1 MVNTHRGNNQVKPLA
16 VTTNIYQMTAPQLV
30 SIALL
35 PAQRRERIVQFL
47 QRHGAVTL
55 QQLAQALEAS
65 VSTLRRDL
73 DGLEA
78 EGVLDRTHGGAILRQ
93 QQYGT
98 FEPDAAAAAELS
110 PREKRA
116 IGVAAAAALL
126 PGQSVLFDSGST
138 VLEAARAA
146 LERRLPLVAVTN
158 DLAIAQ
164 LLGSSAQV
172 RVHVLGGPLR
182 PHSNTMLGEPVLR
195 GLAALQAD
203 VVLLGAHAVT
213 GEVLSETDPEVAA
226 VKRAFLSA
234 ARSRRLLVDSSKFR
248 PRAFMQFGAA
258 GELQQLI
265 TDTGLSD
272 EQAEP
277 LRRAGLVVDRIHV
290 A

>member
-1 MVNTHRGNNQVKPLA
+1 
-16 VTTNIYQMTAPQLV
+16 MTSPQLV
-30 SIALL
+30 AIALL
-35 PAQRRERIVQFL
+35 PAQRRDRIVQFL

-55 QQLAQALEAS
+55 QQLAQALDAS

-93 QQYGT
+93 QQYAT

-116 IGVAAAAALL
+116 IGIAAAAALL

-146 LERRLPLVAVTN
+146 LERRIPLVAATN

-164 LLGSSAQV
+164 LLGSSTQV
-172 RVHVLGGPLR
+172 RVHVLGGQLR
-182 PHSNTMLGEPVLR
+182 PGSNTLLGDTELR
-195 GLAALQAD
+195 GAAALQAD
-203 VVLLGAHAVT
+203 VALVGAHAVT
-213 GEVLSETDPEVAA
+213 GTVLSETDPDVAA
-226 VKRAFLSA
+226 VKRAFFGA

-248 PRAFMQFGAA
+248 PRAFMQFGDATEVA
-258 GELQQLI
+258 QI
-265 TDTGLSD
+265 VTDSGLA
-272 EQAEP
+272 EALAEP
-277 LRRAGLVVDRIHV
+277 LRRAGIVVDRVHV
-290 A
+290 G

>member
-1 MVNTHRGNNQVKPLA
+1 MAIPH
-16 VTTNIYQMTAPQLV
+16 LV
-30 SIALL
+30 SSNLL

-55 QQLAQALEAS
+55 QQLAQALDAS

-78 EGVLDRTHGGAILRQ
+78 EGLLDRTHGGAILRQ
-93 QQYGT
+93 QHYGT

-146 LERRLPLVAVTN
+146 LERHIPLVAATN

-164 LLGSSAQV
+164 LLGTGAQV
-172 RVHVLGGPLR
+172 RVHVLGGQLR
-182 PHSNTMLGEPVLR
+182 PASNTLVGEPVLL
-195 GLAALQAD
+195 GAAALQVD
-203 VVLLGAHAVT
+203 VLLLGAHAVT
-213 GEVLSETDPEVAA
+213 GDVLSETDAEVAA
-226 VKRAFLSA
+226 VKRAFLRVA
-234 ARSRRLLVDSSKFR
+234 GSRRLLVDSSKFR
-248 PRAFMQFGAA
+248 PRAFMQFCAL

-265 TDTGLSD
+265 TDSGLP
-272 EQAEP
+272 EAQAAT
-277 LRRAGLVVDRIHV
+277 LRQNGLAVDRVHV
-290 A
+290 G